1 MHLLEIKDAVNSKSS
16 ELSKSIMEMR
26 EKQMHLEGECY
37 NSETFDDFIN
47 VLTVKLNVNLKAMTS
62 EERLKARQTC
72 VFDLYQNLRLEA
84 LADNFC
90 GQDIV
95 KGLADLWQSKY
106 NAMKAEEFLQIS
118 TFKSAID
125 DLISVWEQTTKKEK
139 VEAAQFLTTFLSKHS
154 HGDVPEDMKHLI
166 KEIEEKA
173 SSMMALCE
181 SSNSED
187 QKEFWPK
194 VLEAYDKVAQLDIM
208 LDGADGL
215 LSTCKRIRDAGLS
228 SNSMRN
234 AKRTMEH
241 VTKMVCDKYPCLPC
255 LLSQD
260 SSEEIQG
267 ILGGASEMRIVIK
280 DSRFLLDTVQEFVS
294 LAKYMQDFP
303 QSGKTQEK
311 GIALLKGLMTPN
323 LQISHDLEFDS
334 ATRAKLGESRMMCAI
349 VTAMKTH
356 AQVIPDGCKLIL
368 GMIQGGPTTQNENDA
383 IKLET
388 LKQIPDIVKLLRTH
402 IQDDKSGEFCFILIY
417 HMKTR

>member
-1 MHLLEIKDAVNSKSS
+1 
-16 ELSKSIMEMR
+16 
-26 EKQMHLEGECY
+26 
-37 NSETFDDFIN
+37 
-47 VLTVKLNVNLKAMTS
+47 
-62 EERLKARQTC
+62 
-72 VFDLYQNLRLEA
+72 
-84 LADNFC
+84 
-90 GQDIV
+90 
-95 KGLADLWQSKY
+95 
-106 NAMKAEEFLQIS
+106 MKAEEFLQIS

-125 DLISVWEQTTKKEK
+125 DLISVWEQTTKKSK
-139 VEAAQFLTTFLSKHS
+139 VEAAEFLTTFLSNII
-154 HGDVPEDMKHLI
+154 HGDVPEDMKHTI

-173 SSMMALCE
+173 ATMMALCE

-255 LLSQD
+255 LLSPD
-260 SSEEIQG
+260 SSDEIQG

-280 DSRFLLDTVQEFVS
+280 DSSFLLDTVQEFVS
-294 LAKYMQDFP
+294 LAQYMQDFP
-303 QSGKTQEK
+303 QSDKTQGK
-311 GIALLKGLMTPN
+311 CIALLKGLMTPN
-323 LQISHDLEFDS
+323 LHISHDLEFDS

-368 GMIQGGPTTQNENDA
+368 GMIQGGAATQNENDA

-402 IQDDKSGEFCFILIY
+402 IQDDKSGEFCLILIF